1 MASLNPEIDILKLR
15 CEILKC
21 NLNEK
26 EIQINRLNE
35 VWEKKRKHDM
45 DYILQYIQKCI
56 YFTFFLSFIIER
68 IIHAFY

>member
-56 YFTFFLSFIIER
+56 YFTFFLLLKE
-68 IIHAFY
+68 